1 MMITELQIPSD
12 RFFNTTYRGLKQKN
26 FIYGKNGTGK
36 STITQTIFDSFH
48 ATHDV
53 RIFQGFDSVAE
64 NSVLNAISLG
74 KENASIQP
82 QIDQVSLEISE
93 LERDIIANESKPD
106 NLYARFQAK
115 EKEYEEQNKSIND
128 NCRSSASKLKREHTD
143 LTGVNYDIRD
153 FKKDIE
159 SIDKSVTN
167 VSLSNTETEQLQQLI
182 NQEEIK
188 NESKQSFPNIDVSG
202 FLKATNEIITTEL
215 AKSIIL
221 EFSTIEEQNWVRQGL
236 NYHEKGDVCAF
247 CNNPISEQR
256 LDQLNHYF
264 SDNVKKFET
273 RLSRAIEH
281 LKSKK
286 YEISKI
292 NVIEPSQFY
301 PIYREQISVLNTS
314 ILILIQKYTQ
324 FLDFLIETLEKRKSN
339 LFTTMSEISYKIPD
353 SFESIKEQYGKI
365 YVENKKYGQNLTIKK
380 EEAKNKLRLNL
391 VNIELSGMDYSQE
404 ISDLKDL
411 AIEKKRLADELQINQ
426 NNLIALRKQKV
437 DLISQ
442 TIDESIAAERINKAL
457 RSLGNHSFQLVLVS
471 GEQKGQYTIKNN
483 DGSTRDVDT
492 LSTGEKNIV
501 SFLWFLADLDNPSKK
516 TENPQ
521 IIIFDDPMNSNDD
534 TTQYLIISYLQ
545 DLINNLS
552 ETQQLF
558 ILTHNIH
565 FYLNVRYDWWR
576 KAPKTKLTLHL
587 KKIDGKSKILPI
599 ETQDEDLKT
608 SYDALWT
615 ELRWLYQQDKP
626 DFMLNPIRRIFETF
640 SKFNNIS
647 PSVLFKNDAEAKK
660 LFDVNSHS
668 IDDLEADL
676 NGKTK
681 EDIISKVSAI
691 FRSNN
696 AQSHFEKYW
705 IVSNEE

>member
-1 MMITELQIPSD
+1 MMITELQLPSD
-12 RFFNTTYRGLKQKN
+12 RFFNTTYSGLKQKN

-36 STITQTIFDSFH
+36 STITQTISDLFH

-82 QIDQVSLEISE
+82 QIDQVSLQISE
-93 LERDIIANESKPD
+93 LEKDLIANDSRPD
-106 NLYARFQAK
+106 NLYARYQAN
-115 EKEYEEQNKSIND
+115 EKEYKEQEKSIND
-128 NCRSSASKLKREHTD
+128 NFRSSASKLKREHTD
-143 LTGVNYDIRD
+143 LTGVYYDIRN

-159 SIDKSVTN
+159 CIENSVTS
-167 VSLSNTETEQLQQLI
+167 VLLSNTETELLQQLMS
-182 NQEEIK
+182 QEEIK
-188 NESKQSFPNIDVSG
+188 IESKQSFPNIDVSG
-202 FLKATNEIITTEL
+202 FLKATNQIITTEL

-221 EFSTIEEQNWVRQGL
+221 EFSTIEEQNWVRQGM
-236 NYHEKGDVCAF
+236 NYHNKGDVCAF
-247 CNNPISEQR
+247 CNNPISDQR
-256 LDQLNHYF
+256 LDQLNHFF

-273 RLSRAIEH
+273 RLLHAIER
-281 LKSKK
+281 LKNQRD
-286 YEISKI
+286 EIDKI
-292 NVIEPSQFY
+292 KSINPSNFY
-301 PIYREQISVLNTS
+301 PEYHNQISDLNTS
-314 ILILIQKYTQ
+314 ILELTKSYTY
-324 FLDFLIETLEKRKSN
+324 FLDFLIETLEKRKSD
-339 LFTTMSEISYKIPD
+339 LFTTMSEISYELPN
-353 SFESIKEQYGKI
+353 SFELIKGQYGKI
-365 YVENKKYGQNLTIKK
+365 FEENKKYGQDLSVKK
-380 EEAKNKLRLNL
+380 EAAKNKLRLNL
-391 VNIELSGMDYSQE
+391 VNIELAAMEYSQE
-404 ISDLKDL
+404 ISELEKL
-411 AIEKKRLADELQINQ
+411 AIEKKRLADELQLNQ
-426 NNLIALRKQKV
+426 NQLYELREQKIN
-437 DLISQ
+437 LISQ
-442 TIDESIAAERINKAL
+442 TVDESIAAERINKIL
-457 RSLGNHSFQLVLVS
+457 RSLGNHSFQLALVS
-471 GEQKGQYTIKNN
+471 GEQKGQYTVKNI
-483 DGSTRDVDT
+483 DGSTRNVDT

-501 SFLWFLADLDNPSKK
+501 SFLWFLADLDNPSKISEK
-516 TENPQ
+516 PQ
-521 IIIFDDPMNSNDD
+521 IIVFDDPMNSNDD

-545 DLINNLS
+545 ELINNLS
-552 ETQQLF
+552 ENQQLF

-576 KAPKTKLTLHL
+576 RAPSTKLTLHL

-599 ETQDEDLKT
+599 ETQDKDLKT

-681 EDIISKVSAI
+681 EDIIAKVRELFSN
-691 FRSNN
+691 NN
-696 AQSHFEKYW
+696 AQAHFEKYW
-705 IVSNEE
+705 D

>member
-1 MMITELQIPSD
+1 MMITELQLPSD
-12 RFFNTTYRGLKQKN
+12 RFFNATYSGLKQKN

-36 STITQTIFDSFH
+36 STITQTISDLFH

-74 KENASIQP
+74 RENASIQP
-82 QIDQVSLEISE
+82 QIDQVSLQISE
-93 LERDIIANESKPD
+93 LEKDLIANDSRPD
-106 NLYARFQAK
+106 NLYARYQSK
-115 EKEYEEQNKSIND
+115 EKEYKEQEKSIN
-128 NCRSSASKLKREHTD
+128 NNFSSSASKLKREHTD
-143 LTGVNYDIRD
+143 LTGVYYDIRN
-153 FKKDIE
+153 FKKDIKCIE
-159 SIDKSVTN
+159 NSVSS
-167 VSLSNTETEQLQQLI
+167 VLLSDTETEQLQQLM

-188 NESKQSFPNIDVSG
+188 IETKQSFPNVDVSG
-202 FLKATNEIITTEL
+202 FLEATNEIITTEL
-215 AKSIIL
+215 VKSIIL

-281 LKSKK
+281 LRSKK

-314 ILILIQKYTQ
+314 ILKLIQEYTQ

-353 SFESIKEQYGKI
+353 SFEFIKGQYGKI

-411 AIEKKRLADELQINQ
+411 GKEKERLADEFQINQ
-426 NNLIALRKQKV
+426 NNLIALRKQKA

-471 GEQKGQYTIKNN
+471 GEQKGQYTIKNI

-501 SFLWFLADLDNPSKK
+501 SFLWFLADLDNPSKN

-552 ETQQLF
+552 ENQQLF

-587 KKIDGKSKILPI
+587 KKIDGKSKSLPI
-599 ETQDEDLKT
+599 ETQDKDLKT

-615 ELRWLYQQDKP
+615 ELRWLYQQD
-626 DFMLNPIRRIFETF
+626 
-640 SKFNNIS
+640 
-647 PSVLFKNDAEAKK
+647 
-660 LFDVNSHS
+660 
-668 IDDLEADL
+668 
-676 NGKTK
+676 
-681 EDIISKVSAI
+681 
-691 FRSNN
+691 
-696 AQSHFEKYW
+696 
-705 IVSNEE
+705 

>member
-1 MMITELQIPSD
+1 MMITELQLPSD

-93 LERDIIANESKPD
+93 LEKDIIANESRPE
-106 NLYARFQAK
+106 NLYARCQAK

-159 SIDKSVTN
+159 IIDKSVTS

-202 FLKATNEIITTEL
+202 FLEATNEIITTEL

-221 EFSTIEEQNWVRQGL
+221 DFSTIEEQNWVRQGM
-236 NYHEKGDVCAF
+236 NYHNKGDVCAF
-247 CNNPISEQR
+247 CNNPISDQR
-256 LDQLNHYF
+256 LDQLNHFF

-273 RLSRAIEH
+273 RLLNTIER
-281 LKSKK
+281 LKNQRN
-286 YEISKI
+286 EIDKI
-292 NVIEPSQFY
+292 KSINPSNFY
-301 PIYREQISVLNTS
+301 PEYHNQISDLNTS
-314 ILILIQKYTQ
+314 ILELTKSYTY
-324 FLDFLIETLEKRKSN
+324 FLDFLIENLSRRKSDI
-339 LFTTMSEISYKIPD
+339 FTAMSKIDYELPD
-353 SFESIKEQYGKI
+353 SFESITKQYDKVYEENRRFGQDLS
-365 YVENKKYGQNLTIKK
+365 NKKENAKK
-380 EEAKNKLRLNL
+380 RLRLNL
-391 VNIELSGMDYSQE
+391 VNEELSKNEYSQKSSKLNE
-404 ISDLKDL
+404 LD
-411 AIEKKRLADELQINQ
+411 IEKNRLAEELQTNQ
-426 NNLIALRKQKV
+426 NNLLTLIRQKY

-442 TIDESIAAERINKAL
+442 TVDESIAAERINKTL
-457 RSLGNHSFQLVLVS
+457 RSLGNHSFQLALVS
-471 GEQKGQYTIKNN
+471 GEQKGQYTIKNI
-483 DGSTRDVDT
+483 DGSTRNVDT

-501 SFLWFLADLDNPSKK
+501 SFLWFLADLDNPSKISEK
-516 TENPQ
+516 PQ
-521 IIIFDDPMNSNDD
+521 IIVFDDPMNSNDD

-552 ETQQLF
+552 ENQQLF

-576 KAPKTKLTLHL
+576 KAPSTKLTLHL
-587 KKIDGKSKILPI
+587 KKINGKSKIDPI
-599 ETQDEDLKT
+599 ETQNEDLKT

-626 DFMLNPIRRIFETF
+626 NFMLNPIRRIFETF

-647 PSVLFKNDAEAKK
+647 PSVLFKSDAEAKK

-668 IDDLEADL
+668 IDDLEAEL

-681 EDIISKVSAI
+681 EDIISKVSEI

-705 IVSNEE
+705 S

>member
-1 MMITELQIPSD
+1 MMITELQLPSD

-53 RIFQGFDSVAE
+53 RIFQGFDSVAD

-82 QIDQVSLEISE
+82 QIDQVSFEISE
-93 LERDIIANESKPD
+93 LEKDIIANDSRPD
-106 NLYARFQAK
+106 NLYARYQAK
-115 EKEYEEQNKSIND
+115 KKEYEKQNKSIND
-128 NCRSSASKLKREHTD
+128 NCRTSASKLKREHTG

-159 SIDKSVTN
+159 SIDKSVTS
-167 VSLSNTETEQLQQLI
+167 VSLSDTETDQLQQLI

-273 RLSRAIEH
+273 RLSGAIEH

-314 ILILIQKYTQ
+314 ILKLIQKYTQ

-353 SFESIKEQYGKI
+353 SFESIKKQYGKI
-365 YVENKKYGQNLTIKK
+365 YLENKKYGQDLTIKK

-391 VNIELSGMDYSQE
+391 VNIELSGMNYSQE

-411 AIEKKRLADELQINQ
+411 GIKKKRLADELKNNQ
-426 NNLIALRKQKV
+426 NNLLALRTQKY

-471 GEQKGQYTIKNN
+471 GEQKGQYTIKNI

-552 ETQQLF
+552 ENQQLF

-576 KAPKTKLTLHL
+576 KAPSTKLTLHL

-599 ETQDEDLKT
+599 ETQDKDLKT

-681 EDIISKVSAI
+681 EDIIAKVRELFSN
-691 FRSNN
+691 NN
-696 AQSHFEKYW
+696 AQAHFEKYW
-705 IVSNEE
+705 D

>member
-1 MMITELQIPSD
+1 MITELQLPSD
-12 RFFNTTYRGLKQKN
+12 RFIDTTYSGLKQKN

-36 STITQTIFDSFH
+36 STITQTISDSFH
-48 ATHDV
+48 DTHDV

-93 LERDIIANESKPD
+93 LEKDIIANESKPD
-106 NLYARFQAK
+106 NLYARCQAK

-143 LTGVNYDIRD
+143 LTGVSYDIRN
-153 FKKDIE
+153 FKNDIE
-159 SIDKSVTN
+159 SIEKSISS
-167 VSLSNTETEQLQQLI
+167 VSLSDTEKEQFQQLI

-188 NESKQSFPNIDVSG
+188 IDSKQSFPNIDVSG

-221 EFSTIEEQNWVRQGL
+221 EFSTIEEQNWVRQGM

-247 CNNPISEQR
+247 CNNPISDQR
-256 LDQLNHYF
+256 LDQLNHFF
-264 SDNVKKFET
+264 SDNVKNFET
-273 RLSRAIEH
+273 RLSHAIEL
-281 LKSKK
+281 LKIKK
-286 YEISKI
+286 DELSKI
-292 NVIEPSQFY
+292 KVIDPSQFY
-301 PIYREQISVLNTS
+301 PIYREQISDLNTS
-314 ILILIQKYTQ
+314 ISELIRKYTY
-324 FLDFLIETLEKRKSN
+324 FLDFLIEALEQRKSD

-353 SFESIKEQYGKI
+353 SFESIHEQYGKI

-411 AIEKKRLADELQINQ
+411 AIEKKRLADELQINK
-426 NNLIALRKQKV
+426 NNLIALRKQKD

-471 GEQKGQYTIKNN
+471 GEQKGQYTIKNI

-576 KAPKTKLTLHL
+576 KAHKTKLTLHL

>member
-1 MMITELQIPSD
+1 MITELQLPSD
-12 RFFNTTYRGLKQKN
+12 RFIDTTYSGLKQKN

-36 STITQTIFDSFH
+36 STITQTISDSFH
-48 ATHDV
+48 DTHDV

-82 QIDQVSLEISE
+82 QIDQVNLEISE
-93 LERDIIANESKPD
+93 LENELIANESRPE
-106 NLYARFQAK
+106 NLYARYQAK

-128 NCRSSASKLKREHTD
+128 NCRSSASKLKRTYTD

-159 SIDKSVTN
+159 SIDKSVTS
-167 VSLSNTETEQLQQLI
+167 VSLSDTETEQLQQLI

-188 NESKQSFPNIDVSG
+188 NESKQSFPNINVSG

-215 AKSIIL
+215 TKSIIL
-221 EFSTIEEQNWVRQGL
+221 EFSTIEEQNWVRQGM
-236 NYHEKGDVCAF
+236 NYHNKGDVCAF
-247 CNNPISEQR
+247 CNNPISDQR
-256 LDQLNHYF
+256 LDQLNHFF
-264 SDNVKKFET
+264 SDNVKKFES
-273 RLSRAIEH
+273 RLLHAIVR
-281 LKSKK
+281 LKNQRD
-286 YEISKI
+286 EIDKTKLI
-292 NVIEPSQFY
+292 NPSNFY
-301 PIYREQISVLNTS
+301 PEYHNQISDLNTS
-314 ILILIQKYTQ
+314 ILELTKSNTY
-324 FLDFLIETLEKRKSN
+324 FLDFLIENLSRRKSDI
-339 LFTTMSEISYKIPD
+339 FTAMPEIDYELPD
-353 SFESIKEQYGKI
+353 SFLSITKQYDKV
-365 YVENKKYGQNLTIKK
+365 YEENKRFGQDLSNKK
-380 EEAKNKLRLNL
+380 ENAKKRLRLNL
-391 VNIELSGMDYSQE
+391 VNGELSKNEYSQKSSKLNE
-404 ISDLKDL
+404 LN
-411 AIEKKRLADELQINQ
+411 IEKNRLADELQTNQ
-426 NNLIALRKQKV
+426 NNLLTLRKQKY

-442 TIDESIAAERINKAL
+442 TVDESIAAERINKTL
-457 RSLGNHSFQLVLVS
+457 RSLGNHSFQLALVS
-471 GEQKGQYTIKNN
+471 GEQKGQYMIKNI

-501 SFLWFLADLDNPSKK
+501 SFLWFLADLDNPSKMSEK
-516 TENPQ
+516 PQ
-521 IIIFDDPMNSNDD
+521 VIVFDDPMNSNDD

-545 DLINNLS
+545 DLITNLS
-552 ETQQLF
+552 DNRQLF

-576 KAPKTKLTLHL
+576 KAPSTKLTLHL
-587 KKIDGKSKILPI
+587 KKINGKSKIDPI
-599 ETQDEDLKT
+599 ETQNEDLKT

-626 DFMLNPIRRIFETF
+626 NFMLNPIRRIFETF

-647 PSVLFKNDAEAKK
+647 PSVLFKSDAEAKK

-668 IDDLEADL
+668 IDDLEAEL

-696 AQSHFEKYW
+696 AQPHFEKYW

>member
-1 MMITELQIPSD
+1 MMITELQLPSD

-74 KENASIQP
+74 EENASIQP

-93 LERDIIANESKPD
+93 LEKDIIANESKPD
-106 NLYARFQAK
+106 NLYARCQAK

-153 FKKDIE
+153 FKKDIK
-159 SIDKSVTN
+159 SIDKSVTS

-215 AKSIIL
+215 VKSIIL
-221 EFSTIEEQNWVRQGL
+221 EFSTIEEQNWVRQGM
-236 NYHEKGDVCAF
+236 NYHNKGDVCAF
-247 CNNPISEQR
+247 CNNPISDQR
-256 LDQLNHYF
+256 LDQLNHFF

-273 RLSRAIEH
+273 RLSHAIEL
-281 LKSKK
+281 LKTQRD
-286 YEISKI
+286 EIDKTKSI
-292 NVIEPSQFY
+292 DPSHFY
-301 PIYREQISVLNTS
+301 PEYHNQILDLNTS
-314 ILILIQKYTQ
+314 ILGLTKSYIY
-324 FLDFLIETLEKRKSN
+324 FMDFLIETLNMRKSDI
-339 LFTTMSEISYKIPD
+339 FTTMSEIDYELPE
-353 SFESIKEQYGKI
+353 SFEFVNGQYGKI
-365 YVENKKYGQNLTIKK
+365 FEENKKYGQELTIKK
-380 EEAKNKLRLNL
+380 ENAKNKLRLNL
-391 VNIELSGMDYSQE
+391 VNIELDEMKYSQE
-404 ISDLKDL
+404 ISELEKL
-411 AIEKKRLADELQINQ
+411 YIEKKRLKDELKLNQ
-426 NNLIALRKQKV
+426 NNLLTLRKQKY

-442 TIDESIAAERINKAL
+442 TVDESIAAERINKIL
-457 RSLGNHSFQLVLVS
+457 RSLGNHSFQLALVS
-471 GEQKGQYTIKNN
+471 GEQKGQYTIKNI
-483 DGSTRDVDT
+483 DDSTRNVET

-501 SFLWFLADLDNPSKK
+501 SFLWFLADLDNPSKISEK
-516 TENPQ
+516 PQ
-521 IIIFDDPMNSNDD
+521 IIVFDDPMNSNDD

-552 ETQQLF
+552 ENRQLF

-576 KAPKTKLTLHL
+576 KAPSTKLTLHL
-587 KKIDGKSKILPI
+587 KKINGKSKIDLI
-599 ETQDEDLKT
+599 DNQNKDLKT
-608 SYDALWT
+608 SYDALWA

-626 DFMLNPIRRIFETF
+626 NFMLNPIRRIFETF
-640 SKFNNIS
+640 AKFNNIS
-647 PSVLFKNDAEAKK
+647 PDVLFKSDVEAKK
-660 LFDVNSHS
+660 LFNVNSHS
-668 IDDLEADL
+668 IDDLEAEL

-681 EDIISKVSAI
+681 EDIISKVSEI

-705 IVSNEE
+705 S

>member
-1 MMITELQIPSD
+1 MMITELQLPSD

-93 LERDIIANESKPD
+93 LEKDIIANESRPD
-106 NLYARFQAK
+106 NLYARCQAK

-221 EFSTIEEQNWVRQGL
+221 EFSTIEEQNWVRQGM

-247 CNNPISEQR
+247 CNNPISDQR
-256 LDQLNHYF
+256 LDQLNHFF

-273 RLSRAIEH
+273 RLLNAIER
-281 LKSKK
+281 LKNQRD
-286 YEISKI
+286 EIDKTKSI
-292 NVIEPSQFY
+292 NPSNFY
-301 PIYREQISVLNTS
+301 PEYYNQISDLNTS
-314 ILILIQKYTQ
+314 ILELTKSYTY
-324 FLDFLIETLEKRKSN
+324 FLDFLIENLSRRKSDI
-339 LFTTMSEISYKIPD
+339 FTAMSKIDYELPD
-353 SFESIKEQYGKI
+353 SFESITKQYDKVYEENRRFGQDLS
-365 YVENKKYGQNLTIKK
+365 NKKENAKK
-380 EEAKNKLRLNL
+380 RLRLNL
-391 VNIELSGMDYSQE
+391 VNEELSKNEYSQKSSKLNE
-404 ISDLKDL
+404 LDT
-411 AIEKKRLADELQINQ
+411 EKNRLAEELQTNQ
-426 NNLIALRKQKV
+426 NNLLTLRKQKY

-442 TIDESIAAERINKAL
+442 TVDESIAAEIINKTL
-457 RSLGNHSFQLVLVS
+457 RSLGNHSFQLALVS
-471 GEQKGQYTIKNN
+471 GEQKGQYTIKNI
-483 DGSTRDVDT
+483 DGSTRNVDT

-501 SFLWFLADLDNPSKK
+501 SFLWFLADLDNPSKISEK
-516 TENPQ
+516 PQ
-521 IIIFDDPMNSNDD
+521 IIVFDDPMNSNDD

-552 ETQQLF
+552 ENRQLF

-576 KAPKTKLTLHL
+576 KAPSTKLTLHL
-587 KKIDGKSKILPI
+587 KKINGKSKIDPI
-599 ETQDEDLKT
+599 ETQNEDLKT

-626 DFMLNPIRRIFETF
+626 NFMLNPIRRIFETF

-647 PSVLFKNDAEAKK
+647 PSVLFKSDVEAKK

-668 IDDLEADL
+668 IDDLEAEL

-681 EDIISKVSAI
+681 EDIISKVSEI

-705 IVSNEE
+705 S

>member
-182 NQEEIK
+182 NEEIK

-471 GEQKGQYTIKNN
+471 GEQKGQYTIKNI

>member
-1 MMITELQIPSD
+1 MMITELQLPSD
-12 RFFNTTYRGLKQKN
+12 RFFNATYSGLKQKN

-36 STITQTIFDSFH
+36 STITQTISDLFH

-74 KENASIQP
+74 RENASIQP
-82 QIDQVSLEISE
+82 QIDQVSLQISE
-93 LERDIIANESKPD
+93 LEKDLIANDSRPD
-106 NLYARFQAK
+106 NLYARYQSK
-115 EKEYEEQNKSIND
+115 EKEYKEQEKSIN
-128 NCRSSASKLKREHTD
+128 NNFSSSASKLKREHTD
-143 LTGVNYDIRD
+143 LTGVYYDIRN
-153 FKKDIE
+153 FKKDIKCIE
-159 SIDKSVTN
+159 NSVSS
-167 VSLSNTETEQLQQLI
+167 VLLSDTETEQLQQLM

-188 NESKQSFPNIDVSG
+188 IETKQSFPNVDVSG
-202 FLKATNEIITTEL
+202 FLEATNEIITTEL
-215 AKSIIL
+215 VKSIIL

-281 LKSKK
+281 LRSKK

-314 ILILIQKYTQ
+314 ILKLIQEYTQ

-353 SFESIKEQYGKI
+353 SFEFIKGQYGKI

-411 AIEKKRLADELQINQ
+411 GKEKERLADEFQINQ
-426 NNLIALRKQKV
+426 NNLIALRKQKA

-471 GEQKGQYTIKNN
+471 GEQKGQYTIKNI

-501 SFLWFLADLDNPSKK
+501 SFLWFLADLDNPSKN

-552 ETQQLF
+552 ENQQLF

-599 ETQDEDLKT
+599 ETQDKDLKT

-681 EDIISKVSAI
+681 EDIITK
-691 FRSNN
+691 
-696 AQSHFEKYW
+696 
-705 IVSNEE
+705 

>member
-1 MMITELQIPSD
+1 MMITELQLPSD
-12 RFFNTTYRGLKQKN
+12 RFFNTTYSGLKQKN

-36 STITQTIFDSFH
+36 STITQTISDLFH

-82 QIDQVSLEISE
+82 QIDQVSLQISE
-93 LERDIIANESKPD
+93 LEKDLIANDSRPD
-106 NLYARFQAK
+106 NLYARYQSK
-115 EKEYEEQNKSIND
+115 EKEYKEQEKSIN
-128 NCRSSASKLKREHTD
+128 NNFSSSASKLKREHTD
-143 LTGVNYDIRD
+143 LTGVYYDIRN
-153 FKKDIE
+153 FKKDIKCIE
-159 SIDKSVTN
+159 NSVSS
-167 VSLSNTETEQLQQLI
+167 VLLSDTETEQLQQLM

-188 NESKQSFPNIDVSG
+188 IETKQSFPNVDVSG
-202 FLKATNEIITTEL
+202 FLEATNEIITTEL

-273 RLSRAIEH
+273 RLSGAIEH

-314 ILILIQKYTQ
+314 ILKLIQKYTQ
-324 FLDFLIETLEKRKSN
+324 FLDFLIKTLEKRKSN

-365 YVENKKYGQNLTIKK
+365 YVENKKYGQDLTIKK

-391 VNIELSGMDYSQE
+391 VNIELSGMNYSQE

-411 AIEKKRLADELQINQ
+411 GIEKKRLADELKNNQ
-426 NNLIALRKQKV
+426 NNLLALRTQKY

-471 GEQKGQYTIKNN
+471 GEQKGQYTIKNI

-501 SFLWFLADLDNPSKK
+501 SFLWFLADLDNPSKN

-552 ETQQLF
+552 ENQQLF

-599 ETQDEDLKT
+599 ETQDKDLKT

-681 EDIISKVSAI
+681 EDIIAKVRELFSN
-691 FRSNN
+691 NN
-696 AQSHFEKYW
+696 AQAHFEKYW
-705 IVSNEE
+705 D

>member
-1 MMITELQIPSD
+1 MITELQLPSD

-324 FLDFLIETLEKRKSN
+324 FLNFLIETLEKRKSN

-471 GEQKGQYTIKNN
+471 GEQKGQYTIKNI

>member
-1 MMITELQIPSD
+1 MITELQLPSD
-12 RFFNTTYRGLKQKN
+12 RFFNTTYSGLKQKN

-36 STITQTIFDSFH
+36 STITQTISDLFH

-82 QIDQVSLEISE
+82 QIDQVSLQISE
-93 LERDIIANESKPD
+93 LEKDLIANDSRPD
-106 NLYARFQAK
+106 NLYARYQAK
-115 EKEYEEQNKSIND
+115 KKEYKEQEKSIND
-128 NCRSSASKLKREHTD
+128 NFRSSASKLKREHTD
-143 LTGVNYDIRD
+143 LTGVYYDIRN

-159 SIDKSVTN
+159 CIENSVSS
-167 VSLSNTETEQLQQLI
+167 VLLSDTETEQLQQLM

-188 NESKQSFPNIDVSG
+188 IETKQSFSNVDVSG
-202 FLKATNEIITTEL
+202 FLEATNEIITTGL

-314 ILILIQKYTQ
+314 ILKLIQKYTQ

-411 AIEKKRLADELQINQ
+411 AIEKKRLADELQINK
-426 NNLIALRKQKV
+426 NNLIALREQKD

-471 GEQKGQYTIKNN
+471 GEQKGQYTIKNI

-545 DLINNLS
+545 GLINNLS
-552 ETQQLF
+552 ENQQLF

-599 ETQDEDLKT
+599 ETQDKDLKT

-681 EDIISKVSAI
+681 EDIIAKVRELFSN
-691 FRSNN
+691 NN
-696 AQSHFEKYW
+696 AQAHFEKYW
-705 IVSNEE
+705 D

>member
-1 MMITELQIPSD
+1 MITELQLPSD
-12 RFFNTTYRGLKQKN
+12 RFIDTTYSGLKQKN

-36 STITQTIFDSFH
+36 STITQTISDSFH
-48 ATHDV
+48 DTHDV

-82 QIDQVSLEISE
+82 QIDQVNLEISE
-93 LERDIIANESKPD
+93 LENELIANESRPE
-106 NLYARFQAK
+106 NLYARYQAK

-128 NCRSSASKLKREHTD
+128 NCRSSASKLKRTYTD

-159 SIDKSVTN
+159 SIDKSVTS
-167 VSLSNTETEQLQQLI
+167 VSLSDTETEQLQQLI

-188 NESKQSFPNIDVSG
+188 NESKQSFPNINVSG

-215 AKSIIL
+215 TKSIIL
-221 EFSTIEEQNWVRQGL
+221 EFSTIEEQNWVRQGM
-236 NYHEKGDVCAF
+236 NYHNKGDVCAF
-247 CNNPISEQR
+247 CNNPISDQR
-256 LDQLNHYF
+256 LDKLNHFF
-264 SDNVKKFET
+264 SDNVKKFES
-273 RLSRAIEH
+273 RLLHAIVR
-281 LKSKK
+281 LKNQRD
-286 YEISKI
+286 EIDKTKLI
-292 NVIEPSQFY
+292 NPSNFY
-301 PIYREQISVLNTS
+301 PEYHNQISDLNTS
-314 ILILIQKYTQ
+314 ILELTKSNTY
-324 FLDFLIETLEKRKSN
+324 FLDFLIENLSRRKSDI
-339 LFTTMSEISYKIPD
+339 FTAMPEIDYELPD
-353 SFESIKEQYGKI
+353 SFLSITKQYDKV
-365 YVENKKYGQNLTIKK
+365 YEENKRFGQDLSNKK
-380 EEAKNKLRLNL
+380 ENAKKRLRLNL
-391 VNIELSGMDYSQE
+391 VNGELSKNEYSQKSSKLNE
-404 ISDLKDL
+404 LN
-411 AIEKKRLADELQINQ
+411 IEKNRLADELQTNQ
-426 NNLIALRKQKV
+426 NNLLTLRKQKY

-442 TIDESIAAERINKAL
+442 TVDESIAAERINKTL
-457 RSLGNHSFQLVLVS
+457 RSLGNHSFQLALVS
-471 GEQKGQYTIKNN
+471 GEQKGQYMIKNI

-501 SFLWFLADLDNPSKK
+501 SFLWFLADLDNPSKMSEK
-516 TENPQ
+516 PQ
-521 IIIFDDPMNSNDD
+521 VIVFDDPMNSNDD

-545 DLINNLS
+545 DLITNLS
-552 ETQQLF
+552 DNRQLF

-576 KAPKTKLTLHL
+576 KAPSTKLTLHL
-587 KKIDGKSKILPI
+587 KKINGKSKIDPI
-599 ETQDEDLKT
+599 ETQNEDLKT

-626 DFMLNPIRRIFETF
+626 NFMLNPIRRIFETF

-647 PSVLFKNDAEAKK
+647 PSVLFKSDAEAKK

-668 IDDLEADL
+668 IDDLEAEL

-696 AQSHFEKYW
+696 AQPHFEKYW

>member
-1 MMITELQIPSD
+1 MMITELQLPSD
-12 RFFNTTYRGLKQKN
+12 RFFNTTYSGLKQKN

-36 STITQTIFDSFH
+36 STITQTISDLFH

-82 QIDQVSLEISE
+82 QIDQVSLQISE
-93 LERDIIANESKPD
+93 LEKDLIANDSRPD
-106 NLYARFQAK
+106 NLYARYQAK
-115 EKEYEEQNKSIND
+115 KKEYKEQEKSIND
-128 NCRSSASKLKREHTD
+128 NFRSSASKLKREHTD
-143 LTGVNYDIRD
+143 LTGVYYDIRN

-159 SIDKSVTN
+159 CIENSVSS
-167 VSLSNTETEQLQQLI
+167 VLLSDTETEQLQQLM

-188 NESKQSFPNIDVSG
+188 IETKQSFPNVDVSG
-202 FLKATNEIITTEL
+202 FLEATNEIITTEL

-264 SDNVKKFET
+264 SDNVKKFES
-273 RLSRAIEH
+273 RLSGAIEH

-314 ILILIQKYTQ
+314 ILKLIQKYTQ

-365 YVENKKYGQNLTIKK
+365 YVENKKYGQDLTIKK

-391 VNIELSGMDYSQE
+391 VNIELSGMNYSQE

-411 AIEKKRLADELQINQ
+411 GIEKKRLADEQKNNQ
-426 NNLIALRKQKV
+426 NNLLALRTQKY

-471 GEQKGQYTIKNN
+471 GEQKGQYTIKNI

-552 ETQQLF
+552 ENQQLF

-599 ETQDEDLKT
+599 ETQDKDLKT

-681 EDIISKVSAI
+681 EDIIAKVRELFSN
-691 FRSNN
+691 NN
-696 AQSHFEKYW
+696 AQAHFEKYW
-705 IVSNEE
+705 D

>member
-1 MMITELQIPSD
+1 MITELQIPSD

-471 GEQKGQYTIKNN
+471 GEQKGQYTIKNI

-587 KKIDGKSKILPI
+587 KKIDGRKK
-599 ETQDEDLKT
+599 
-608 SYDALWT
+608 
-615 ELRWLYQQDKP
+615 
-626 DFMLNPIRRIFETF
+626 RRIFK
-640 SKFNNIS
+640 S
-647 PSVLFKNDAEAKK
+647 
-660 LFDVNSHS
+660 
-668 IDDLEADL
+668 
-676 NGKTK
+676 
-681 EDIISKVSAI
+681 
-691 FRSNN
+691 
-696 AQSHFEKYW
+696 
-705 IVSNEE
+705 

>member
-1 MMITELQIPSD
+1 MITELQLPSD

-74 KENASIQP
+74 EENASIQP

-93 LERDIIANESKPD
+93 LEKDIIANESKPD
-106 NLYARFQAK
+106 NLYARCQAK

-153 FKKDIE
+153 FKKDIK
-159 SIDKSVTN
+159 SIDKSVTS

-215 AKSIIL
+215 VKSIIL
-221 EFSTIEEQNWVRQGL
+221 EFSTIEEQNWVRQGM
-236 NYHEKGDVCAF
+236 NYHNKGDVCAF
-247 CNNPISEQR
+247 CNNPISDQR
-256 LDQLNHYF
+256 LDQLNHFF

-273 RLSRAIEH
+273 RLSHAIEL
-281 LKSKK
+281 LKTQRD
-286 YEISKI
+286 EIDKTKSI
-292 NVIEPSQFY
+292 DPSHFY
-301 PIYREQISVLNTS
+301 PEYHNQILDLNTS
-314 ILILIQKYTQ
+314 ILGLTKSYIY
-324 FLDFLIETLEKRKSN
+324 FMDFLIETLNMRKSDI
-339 LFTTMSEISYKIPD
+339 FTTMSEIDYELPE
-353 SFESIKEQYGKI
+353 SFEFVNGQYGKI
-365 YVENKKYGQNLTIKK
+365 FEENKKYGQELTIKK
-380 EEAKNKLRLNL
+380 ENAKNKLRLNL
-391 VNIELSGMDYSQE
+391 VNIELDEMKYSQE
-404 ISDLKDL
+404 ISELEKL
-411 AIEKKRLADELQINQ
+411 YIEKKRLKDELKLNQ
-426 NNLIALRKQKV
+426 NNLLTLRKQKY

-442 TIDESIAAERINKAL
+442 TVDESIAAERINKIL
-457 RSLGNHSFQLVLVS
+457 RSLGNHSFQLALVS
-471 GEQKGQYTIKNN
+471 GEQKGQYTIKNI
-483 DGSTRDVDT
+483 DDSTRNVET

-501 SFLWFLADLDNPSKK
+501 SFLWFLADLDNPSKISEK
-516 TENPQ
+516 PQ
-521 IIIFDDPMNSNDD
+521 IIVFDDPMNSNDD

-552 ETQQLF
+552 ENRQLF

-576 KAPKTKLTLHL
+576 KAPSTKLTLHL
-587 KKIDGKSKILPI
+587 KKINGKSKIDLI
-599 ETQDEDLKT
+599 DNQNKDLKT
-608 SYDALWT
+608 SYDALWA

-626 DFMLNPIRRIFETF
+626 NFMLNPIRRIFETF
-640 SKFNNIS
+640 AKFNNIS
-647 PSVLFKNDAEAKK
+647 PDVLFKSDVEAKK
-660 LFDVNSHS
+660 LFNVNSHS
-668 IDDLEADL
+668 IDDLEAEL

-681 EDIISKVSAI
+681 EDIISKVSEI

-705 IVSNEE
+705 S

>member
-1 MMITELQIPSD
+1 MMITELQLPSD
-12 RFFNTTYRGLKQKN
+12 RFFNTTYSGLKQKN

-36 STITQTIFDSFH
+36 STITQTISDLFH

-64 NSVLNAISLG
+64 NSALNAISLG
-74 KENASIQP
+74 RENASIQP
-82 QIDQVSLEISE
+82 QIDQVSLQISE
-93 LERDIIANESKPD
+93 LEKDLIANDSRPD
-106 NLYARFQAK
+106 NLYARYQSK
-115 EKEYEEQNKSIND
+115 EKEYKEQEKSIN
-128 NCRSSASKLKREHTD
+128 NNFSSSASKLKREHTD
-143 LTGVNYDIRD
+143 LTGVYYDIRN
-153 FKKDIE
+153 FKRDIE
-159 SIDKSVTN
+159 CIENSVSS
-167 VSLSNTETEQLQQLI
+167 VLLSDTETEQLQQLMK
-182 NQEEIK
+182 QEEIK
-188 NESKQSFPNIDVSG
+188 IETKQSFPNVDVSG
-202 FLKATNEIITTEL
+202 FLEATNEIITTEL

-221 EFSTIEEQNWVRQGL
+221 EFSTIEEQNWVREGL
-236 NYHEKGDVCAF
+236 NYHEEGDVCAF

-273 RLSRAIEH
+273 RLSGAIEH

-314 ILILIQKYTQ
+314 ILKLIQKYTQ
-324 FLDFLIETLEKRKSN
+324 FLDFLIKTLEKRKSN

-365 YVENKKYGQNLTIKK
+365 YVENKKYGQDLTIKK

-391 VNIELSGMDYSQE
+391 VKIELSGMNYSQE

-411 AIEKKRLADELQINQ
+411 GIEKKRLADELKNNQ
-426 NNLIALRKQKV
+426 NNLLALRKQKY

-471 GEQKGQYTIKNN
+471 GEQKGQYTIKNI

-552 ETQQLF
+552 ENQQLF

-576 KAPKTKLTLHL
+576 KASKTKLTLHL

-599 ETQDEDLKT
+599 ETKDKDLKT

-647 PSVLFKNDAEAKK
+647 LSVLFKNDAEAKK

-681 EDIISKVSAI
+681 EDIIAKVRELFSN
-691 FRSNN
+691 NN
-696 AQSHFEKYW
+696 AQAHFEKYW
-705 IVSNEE
+705 D

>member
-1 MMITELQIPSD
+1 MMITELQLPSD
-12 RFFNTTYRGLKQKN
+12 RFFNTTYSGLKQKN

-36 STITQTIFDSFH
+36 STITQTISDLFH

-82 QIDQVSLEISE
+82 QIDQVSLQISE
-93 LERDIIANESKPD
+93 LEKDLIANDSRPD
-106 NLYARFQAK
+106 NLYARYQAK
-115 EKEYEEQNKSIND
+115 KKEYKEQEKSIND
-128 NCRSSASKLKREHTD
+128 NFRSSASKLKREHTD
-143 LTGVNYDIRD
+143 LTGVYYDIRN

-159 SIDKSVTN
+159 FIENSVSS
-167 VSLSNTETEQLQQLI
+167 VLLSDTETEQLQQLM

-188 NESKQSFPNIDVSG
+188 IETKQSFPNVDVSG
-202 FLKATNEIITTEL
+202 FLEATNEIITTEL

-256 LDQLNHYF
+256 LDQLNQYF

-314 ILILIQKYTQ
+314 ILKLIQKYTQ

-353 SFESIKEQYGKI
+353 SFESIKGQYGKI
-365 YVENKKYGQNLTIKK
+365 YVENKKYGQDLTIKK

-391 VNIELSGMDYSQE
+391 VNIELSGMNYSQE

-411 AIEKKRLADELQINQ
+411 GIENQRLAYELQINK
-426 NNLIALRKQKV
+426 NNLIALRKQKFN
-437 DLISQ
+437 LISH

-471 GEQKGQYTIKNN
+471 GEQKGQYTIKNI

-552 ETQQLF
+552 ENQQLF

-599 ETQDEDLKT
+599 ETQDKDLKT

-681 EDIISKVSAI
+681 EDIIAKVREL
-691 FRSNN
+691 FSNN
-696 AQSHFEKYW
+696 NSQAHFEKYW
-705 IVSNEE
+705 N

>member
-1 MMITELQIPSD
+1 MMITELQLPSD

-93 LERDIIANESKPD
+93 LEKDIIANESRPD
-106 NLYARFQAK
+106 NLYARCQAK

-221 EFSTIEEQNWVRQGL
+221 EFSTIEEQNWVRQGM

-247 CNNPISEQR
+247 CNNPISDQR
-256 LDQLNHYF
+256 LDQLNHFF

-273 RLSRAIEH
+273 RLLNAIER
-281 LKSKK
+281 LKNQRD
-286 YEISKI
+286 EIDKTKSI
-292 NVIEPSQFY
+292 NPSNFY
-301 PIYREQISVLNTS
+301 PEYYNQISDLDTS
-314 ILILIQKYTQ
+314 ILELTKSYTY
-324 FLDFLIETLEKRKSN
+324 FLDFLIENLSRRKSDI
-339 LFTTMSEISYKIPD
+339 FTAMSKIDYELPD
-353 SFESIKEQYGKI
+353 SFESITKQYDKVYEENRRFGQDLS
-365 YVENKKYGQNLTIKK
+365 NKKENAKK
-380 EEAKNKLRLNL
+380 RLRLNL
-391 VNIELSGMDYSQE
+391 VNEELSKNEYSQKSSKLNE
-404 ISDLKDL
+404 LDT
-411 AIEKKRLADELQINQ
+411 EKNRLAEELQTNQ
-426 NNLIALRKQKV
+426 NNLLTLRKQKY

-442 TIDESIAAERINKAL
+442 TVDESIAAEIINKTL
-457 RSLGNHSFQLVLVS
+457 RSLGNHSFQLALVS
-471 GEQKGQYTIKNN
+471 GEQKGQYTIKNI
-483 DGSTRDVDT
+483 DGSTRNVDT

-501 SFLWFLADLDNPSKK
+501 SFLWFLADLDNPSKISEK
-516 TENPQ
+516 PQ
-521 IIIFDDPMNSNDD
+521 IIVFDDPMNSNDD

-552 ETQQLF
+552 ENRQLF

-576 KAPKTKLTLHL
+576 KAPSTKLTLHL
-587 KKIDGKSKILPI
+587 KKINGKSKIDPI
-599 ETQDEDLKT
+599 ETQNEDLKT

-626 DFMLNPIRRIFETF
+626 NFMLNPIRRIFETF

-647 PSVLFKNDAEAKK
+647 PSVLFKSDVEAKK

-668 IDDLEADL
+668 IDDLEAEL

-681 EDIISKVSAI
+681 EDIISKVSEI

-705 IVSNEE
+705 S

>member
-1 MMITELQIPSD
+1 MITELQLPSD
-12 RFFNTTYRGLKQKN
+12 RFFNTTYSGLKQKN

-36 STITQTIFDSFH
+36 STITQTISDLFH

-74 KENASIQP
+74 RENASIQP
-82 QIDQVSLEISE
+82 QIDQVSLQISE
-93 LERDIIANESKPD
+93 LEKELIANDSRPD
-106 NLYARFQAK
+106 NLYARYQSK
-115 EKEYEEQNKSIND
+115 EKEYKEQEKSIN
-128 NCRSSASKLKREHTD
+128 NNFSSSASKLKREHTD
-143 LTGVNYDIRD
+143 LTGVYYDIRN
-153 FKKDIE
+153 FKRDIE
-159 SIDKSVTN
+159 CIENSVSS
-167 VSLSNTETEQLQQLI
+167 VLLSDTETEQLQQLMK
-182 NQEEIK
+182 QEEIK
-188 NESKQSFPNIDVSG
+188 IETKQSFPNVDVSG
-202 FLKATNEIITTEL
+202 FLEATNEIITTEL

-221 EFSTIEEQNWVRQGL
+221 EFSTIEEQNWVREGL
-236 NYHEKGDVCAF
+236 NYHEEGDVCAF

-314 ILILIQKYTQ
+314 ILKLIQKYTQ

-411 AIEKKRLADELQINQ
+411 AIEKKRLADELQINK
-426 NNLIALRKQKV
+426 NNLIALREQKD

-471 GEQKGQYTIKNN
+471 GEQKGQYTIKNI

-552 ETQQLF
+552 ENQQLF

-599 ETQDEDLKT
+599 ETQDKDLKT

-681 EDIISKVSAI
+681 EDIIAKVRELFSN
-691 FRSNN
+691 NN
-696 AQSHFEKYW
+696 AQAHFEKYW
-705 IVSNEE
+705 D

>member
-1 MMITELQIPSD
+1 MMITELQLPSD

-74 KENASIQP
+74 EENASIQP

-93 LERDIIANESKPD
+93 LEKDIIANESKPD
-106 NLYARFQAK
+106 NLYARCQAK

-153 FKKDIE
+153 FKKDIK
-159 SIDKSVTN
+159 SIDKSVTS

-215 AKSIIL
+215 VKSIIL
-221 EFSTIEEQNWVRQGL
+221 EFSTIEEQNWVRQGM
-236 NYHEKGDVCAF
+236 NYHNKGDVCAF
-247 CNNPISEQR
+247 CNNPISDQR
-256 LDQLNHYF
+256 LDQLNHFF

-273 RLSRAIEH
+273 RLSHAIEL
-281 LKSKK
+281 LKTQRD
-286 YEISKI
+286 EIDKTKSI
-292 NVIEPSQFY
+292 DPSHFY
-301 PIYREQISVLNTS
+301 PEYHNQILDLNTS
-314 ILILIQKYTQ
+314 ILGLTKSYIY
-324 FLDFLIETLEKRKSN
+324 FMDFLIETLNMRKSDI
-339 LFTTMSEISYKIPD
+339 FTTMSEIDYELPE
-353 SFESIKEQYGKI
+353 SFEFVNGQYGKI
-365 YVENKKYGQNLTIKK
+365 FEENKKYGQELTIKK
-380 EEAKNKLRLNL
+380 ENAKNKLRLNL
-391 VNIELSGMDYSQE
+391 VNIELDEMKYSQE
-404 ISDLKDL
+404 ISELEKL
-411 AIEKKRLADELQINQ
+411 YIEKKRLKDELKLNQ
-426 NNLIALRKQKV
+426 NNLLTLRKQKY

-442 TIDESIAAERINKAL
+442 TVDESIAAERINKIL
-457 RSLGNHSFQLVLVS
+457 RSLGNHSFQLALVS
-471 GEQKGQYTIKNN
+471 GEQKGQYTIKNI
-483 DGSTRDVDT
+483 DDSTRNVET

-501 SFLWFLADLDNPSKK
+501 SFLWFLADLDNPSKISEK
-516 TENPQ
+516 PQ
-521 IIIFDDPMNSNDD
+521 IIVFDDPMNSNDD

-552 ETQQLF
+552 ENRQLF

-576 KAPKTKLTLHL
+576 KAPSTKLTLHL
-587 KKIDGKSKILPI
+587 KKINGKSKIDLI
-599 ETQDEDLKT
+599 DNQNKDLKT
-608 SYDALWT
+608 SYDALWA
-615 ELRWLYQQDKP
+615 ELR
-626 DFMLNPIRRIFETF
+626 
-640 SKFNNIS
+640 
-647 PSVLFKNDAEAKK
+647 
-660 LFDVNSHS
+660 
-668 IDDLEADL
+668 
-676 NGKTK
+676 
-681 EDIISKVSAI
+681 
-691 FRSNN
+691 
-696 AQSHFEKYW
+696 
-705 IVSNEE
+705 

>member
-1 MMITELQIPSD
+1 MITELQLPSD
-12 RFFNTTYRGLKQKN
+12 RFNDTTYSGLKQKN

-36 STITQTIFDSFH
+36 STITQTISDSFH
-48 ATHDV
+48 DTHDV

-82 QIDQVSLEISE
+82 QIDQVNLDISE
-93 LERDIIANESKPD
+93 LESELIANESRPD
-106 NLYARFQAK
+106 NLYARCQAK
-115 EKEYEEQNKSIND
+115 EKEYKEQDKAIKD
-128 NCRSSASKLKREHTD
+128 NFRSSASELKREHTN
-143 LTGVNYDIRD
+143 LTGVTYDIRN
-153 FKKDIE
+153 FKNDIE
-159 SIDKSVTN
+159 SIEKSISS
-167 VSLSNTETEQLQQLI
+167 VSLSDTEKEQFQQLI
-182 NQEEIK
+182 NQKEIK
-188 NESKQSFPNIDVSG
+188 IDSKQSFPNIDISR

-236 NYHEKGDVCAF
+236 NYHDKGDVCAF

-256 LDQLNHYF
+256 LDQLNHFF

-273 RLSRAIEH
+273 RLSHAIEL
-281 LKSKK
+281 LKIKK
-286 YEISKI
+286 DELSKI
-292 NVIEPSQFY
+292 KVIDPSQFY
-301 PIYREQISVLNTS
+301 PVYHEQISVLNTS
-314 ILILIQKYTQ
+314 ILELIRKYTN
-324 FLDFLIETLEKRKSN
+324 FLDFLIETLEQRKSD

-353 SFESIKEQYGKI
+353 SFESIHEQYGKI

-411 AIEKKRLADELQINQ
+411 GKEKERLADEFQINQ
-426 NNLIALRKQKV
+426 NNLIALRKQKA

-471 GEQKGQYTIKNN
+471 GEQKGQYTIKNI

-552 ETQQLF
+552 ENQQLF

-576 KAPKTKLTLHL
+576 KAHKTKLTLHL

-705 IVSNEE
+705 LVSNEE

>member
-1 MMITELQIPSD
+1 MMITELQLPSD
-12 RFFNTTYRGLKQKN
+12 RFFNTTYSGLKQKN

-36 STITQTIFDSFH
+36 STITQTISDLFH

-64 NSVLNAISLG
+64 NSALNAISLG
-74 KENASIQP
+74 RENASIQP
-82 QIDQVSLEISE
+82 QIDQVSLQISE
-93 LERDIIANESKPD
+93 LEKDLIANDSRPD
-106 NLYARFQAK
+106 NLYARYQSK
-115 EKEYEEQNKSIND
+115 EKEYKEQEKSIN
-128 NCRSSASKLKREHTD
+128 NNFSSSASKLKREHTD
-143 LTGVNYDIRD
+143 LTGVYYDIRN
-153 FKKDIE
+153 FKRDIE
-159 SIDKSVTN
+159 CIENSVSS
-167 VSLSNTETEQLQQLI
+167 VLLSDTETEQLQQLMK
-182 NQEEIK
+182 QEEIK
-188 NESKQSFPNIDVSG
+188 IETKQSFPNVDVSG
-202 FLKATNEIITTEL
+202 FLEATNEIITTEL

-221 EFSTIEEQNWVRQGL
+221 EFSTIEEQNWVREGL
-236 NYHEKGDVCAF
+236 NYHEEGDVCAF

-273 RLSRAIEH
+273 RLSGAIEH

-314 ILILIQKYTQ
+314 ILKLIQKYTQ
-324 FLDFLIETLEKRKSN
+324 FLDFLIKTLEKRKSN

-365 YVENKKYGQNLTIKK
+365 YVENKKYGQDLTIKK

-391 VNIELSGMDYSQE
+391 VNIELSGMNYSQE

-411 AIEKKRLADELQINQ
+411 GIEKKRLADELKNNQ
-426 NNLIALRKQKV
+426 NNLLALRTQKY

-471 GEQKGQYTIKNN
+471 GEQKGQYTIKNI

-552 ETQQLF
+552 ENQQLF

-576 KAPKTKLTLHL
+576 KASKTKLTLHL

-599 ETQDEDLKT
+599 ETKDKDLKT

-615 ELRWLYQQDKP
+615 ELKWLYQQDKP

-647 PSVLFKNDAEAKK
+647 LSVLFKNDAEAKK

-681 EDIISKVSAI
+681 EDIIAKVRELFSN
-691 FRSNN
+691 NN
-696 AQSHFEKYW
+696 AQAHFEKNW
-705 IVSNEE
+705 D

>member
-1 MMITELQIPSD
+1 MITELQLPSD
-12 RFFNTTYRGLKQKN
+12 RFFNTTYSGLKQKN

-36 STITQTIFDSFH
+36 STITQTISDLFH

-64 NSVLNAISLG
+64 NSALNAISLG
-74 KENASIQP
+74 RENASIQP
-82 QIDQVSLEISE
+82 QIDQVSLQISE
-93 LERDIIANESKPD
+93 LEKDLIANDSRPD
-106 NLYARFQAK
+106 NLYARYQSK
-115 EKEYEEQNKSIND
+115 EKEYKEQEKSIN
-128 NCRSSASKLKREHTD
+128 NNFSSSASKLKREHTD
-143 LTGVNYDIRD
+143 LTGVYYDIRN
-153 FKKDIE
+153 FKRDIE
-159 SIDKSVTN
+159 CIENSVSS
-167 VSLSNTETEQLQQLI
+167 VLLSDTETEQLQQLMK
-182 NQEEIK
+182 QEEIK
-188 NESKQSFPNIDVSG
+188 IETKQSFPNVDVSG
-202 FLKATNEIITTEL
+202 FLEATNEIITTEL

-221 EFSTIEEQNWVRQGL
+221 EFSTIEEQNWVREGL
-236 NYHEKGDVCAF
+236 NYHEEGDVCAF

-273 RLSRAIEH
+273 RLSGAIEH

-314 ILILIQKYTQ
+314 ILKLIQKYTQ
-324 FLDFLIETLEKRKSN
+324 FLDFLIKTLEKRKSN

-365 YVENKKYGQNLTIKK
+365 YVENKKYGQDLTIKK

-391 VNIELSGMDYSQE
+391 VNIELSGMNYSQE

-411 AIEKKRLADELQINQ
+411 GIEKKRLADELKNNQ
-426 NNLIALRKQKV
+426 NNLLALRTQKY

-471 GEQKGQYTIKNN
+471 GEQKGQYTIKNI

-552 ETQQLF
+552 ENQQLF

-576 KAPKTKLTLHL
+576 KASKTKLTLHL

-599 ETQDEDLKT
+599 ETKDKDLKT

-615 ELRWLYQQDKP
+615 ELKWLYQQDKP

-647 PSVLFKNDAEAKK
+647 LSVLFKNDAEAKK

-681 EDIISKVSAI
+681 EDIIAKVRELFSN
-691 FRSNN
+691 NN
-696 AQSHFEKYW
+696 AQAHFEKNW
-705 IVSNEE
+705 D